1 MCFITWLRCDEPGG
15 IVRLDMAMDQEQA
28 INEAFID

>member
-1 MCFITWLRCDEPGG
+1 MEWGVTNEPGG
-15 IVRLDMAMDQEQA
+15 IVRPDMAMDEEQA